1 MNIPSLTPNVG
12 SMERVYGSHVN
23 DLNDFYLYSSWSHH
37 KLPQLDQQ
45 LAEAYSQ
52 SSSSSTTASE
62 EFNIG
67 DYCVYQSE
75 NEVWYRG
82 LIRERDSNGNAIVF
96 KIDYGDV
103 QRIPIRLLRPLQKWA
118 FEVPRLAIHCSL
130 ADLVKPINGWS
141 SEVINQFGS
150 QLTKSFLYGK
160 FISYNQPT
168 DILSVEIKGKE
179 SNISVNKV
187 FEPYQKEQLTFQM
200 SDKLVYKHIPMEK
213 LCAGVSYKIH
223 LLYYINPSHFY
234 VYLREKTRSHNQLQN
249 KLQEVGKNL
258 SRISSSVKYQAVAVE
273 DNNAMWLRGIIL
285 DFSYDLQKFRIYFID
300 IGQIE
305 FIPKNKLRQLPDEF
319 LNEPALAV
327 PCRLYSI
334 GPINGNEQPIW
345 KPDDKV
351 HDEFQR
357 LMVNYITCQVV
368 RLHQDQVYYDVEII
382 VPDIDDLGTFLVSNN
397 LASRPTSISQHS
409 TITSS
414 EPSQLAASGTT
425 LSGRQT
431 QTTTG
436 STSTVPIVPPND
448 GYYWISQIYSATEF
462 YAFPYS
468 HRDTFDGVCKDL
480 KAYYDSFVNDQSLN
494 VTVILDGNLCAIQQS
509 DKYYR
514 VIIRRRESQ
523 SKVLVKLID
532 RGDEIIVHTS
542 ELLQIDNKFS
552 TIPAF
557 VQPFRL
563 HHCDE
568 SQNSANVIRQLKKL
582 LFNQSVY
589 ITRQGSMINGSYPV
603 EVILSNQQSLNKMIL
618 QQ

>member
-1 MNIPSLTPNVG
+1 MAK
-12 SMERVYGSHVN
+12 
-23 DLNDFYLYSSWSHH
+23 LY
-37 KLPQLDQQ
+37 
-45 LAEAYSQ
+45 A
-52 SSSSSTTASE
+52 
-62 EFNIG
+62 G
-67 DYCVYQSE
+67 
-75 NEVWYRG
+75 
-82 LIRERDSNGNAIVF
+82 
-96 KIDYGDV
+96 
-103 QRIPIRLLRPLQKWA
+103 
-118 FEVPRLAIHCSL
+118 
-130 ADLVKPINGWS
+130 
-141 SEVINQFGS
+141 
-150 QLTKSFLYGK
+150 
-160 FISYNQPT
+160 ISY
-168 DILSVEIKGKE
+168 EI
-179 SNISVNKV
+179 
-187 FEPYQKEQLTFQM
+187 Q
-200 SDKLVYKHIPMEK
+200 
-213 LCAGVSYKIH
+213 

-234 VYLREKTRSHNQLQN
+234 VYLREKIRSHNQLQN
-249 KLQEVGKNL
+249 KLQEVEKNL
-258 SRISSSVKYQAVAVE
+258 SPISSSVKYRAVAVE
-273 DNNAMWLRGIIL
+273 DNNAMWLRDVML

-305 FIPKNKLRQLPDEF
+305 FIPQNKLRQLPDEF
-319 LNEPALAV
+319 LNEPALAI
-327 PCRLYSI
+327 PCRLYNI

-351 HDEFQR
+351 HDEFQK

-368 RLHQDQVYYDVEII
+368 RPQQDQVYYDVEII
-382 VPDIDDLGTFLVSNN
+382 VPGKPIINLVYVLLTIDDLGTFLVSNN

-414 EPSQLAASGTT
+414 EPSQLAAPGTT

-436 STSTVPIVPPND
+436 STSTVPTVPP
-448 GYYWISQIYSATEF
+448 IVSATEF

-532 RGDEIIVHTS
+532 RGDEIIVHGS

-557 VQPFRL
+557 VQPFCL

-589 ITRQGSMINGSYPV
+589 ITRQPQSKKTVVYDTNTARFTCRIFPYNRGSNAAVCSVAYDNITPALRDCTADIRCPGRFTAEYNAKTTAYDGPFRSTWEGSMINGSYPV